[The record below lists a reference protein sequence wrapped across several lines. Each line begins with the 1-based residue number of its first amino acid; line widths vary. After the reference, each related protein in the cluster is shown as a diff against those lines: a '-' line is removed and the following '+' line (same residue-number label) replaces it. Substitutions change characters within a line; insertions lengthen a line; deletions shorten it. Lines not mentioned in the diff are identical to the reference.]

1 MQPPSETDGKFLAAH
16 FGSAR
21 KMELFI
27 QASKPKRG
35 RSQPLIHLIN
45 AHSAARPFRPP

>member
-1 MQPPSETDGKFLAAH
+1 MRPPSETDGKFLAAH

-35 RSQPLIHLIN
+35 RTPAFDSLD
-45 AHSAARPFRPP
+45 